1 VLARL
6 AEAGITIVER
16 EEPEDDPGPAI
27 DGFAVFMHRARHRL
41 LSSEEEAALGIRME
55 QGELARQALDRFS
68 EIEEPAA
75 SLLRKRIRDGEA
87 AQTDLIEHNFLLVVS
102 IANKLKGFCSPSL
115 EFEDLVQEGYSGL
128 ARAAQLFDYRRG
140 YKFSTYATWWINQA
154 IRRAVANR
162 GLMVRLPVHAYEAM
176 QAVRQRRAELRSK
189 GIDPTTEVL
198 AKATD
203 MSVQQVRLYLSW
215 SEGVASLDRSPA
227 FAQRIAS
234 QEFDDPEV
242 AAELV
247 ELSDNLDA
255 ALGTL
260 SAREAD
266 VIRRR
271 FGLHDAE
278 PETLE
283 EIGVS
288 MGVTRE
294 RVRQIESKALRKLG
308 RPDSAGSLRDFVEEN

>member
-1 VLARL
+1 
-6 AEAGITIVER
+6 
-16 EEPEDDPGPAI
+16 
-27 DGFAVFMHRARHRL
+27 
-41 LSSEEEAALGIRME
+41 
-55 QGELARQALDRFS
+55 
-68 EIEEPAA
+68 
-75 SLLRKRIRDGEA
+75 
-87 AQTDLIEHNFLLVVS
+87 
-102 IANKLKGFCSPSL
+102 
-115 EFEDLVQEGYSGL
+115 
-128 ARAAQLFDYRRG
+128 
-140 YKFSTYATWWINQA
+140 
-154 IRRAVANR
+154 
-162 GLMVRLPVHAYEAM
+162 MVRLPVHAYEAM